1 VDEISGDKMTKNK
14 GLGFWIGIV
23 LIVLSVLQLINLGI
37 LSNYASKLM
46 PLAGVAAGIYLL
58 IK

>member
-1 VDEISGDKMTKNK
+1 MDEISGDKMTKNK

-46 PLAGVAAGIYLL
+46 PLAGVAAEI
-58 IK
+58 